1 MRKDSKIS
9 REIKRTKIETSFT
22 AKELTNY
29 SGLLPLK
36 KFADKMGIEKSLNEE
51 IGLRLHHNYQ
61 YETGTILMA
70 ITLGLLCGQDRI
82 SKIEKF
88 TYDPLVQKLLKIKDK
103 IDEDTIINRIKR
115 FSMCQTKQ
123 FMDLISTQSNT
134 IHQKL
139 GTEKDILDI
148 DSTVQTVYGNQEG
161 AEKGYN
167 PENKNRKSY
176 HSLLGFLGSTKECV
190 GSWLR
195 PGNSYTA
202 NNSVGFIKEI
212 LGRITEE
219 IKELIVRADS
229 GFFDDALIE
238 ELETSKRNLQYII
251 KVKLKNMRQMLLKQ
265 DWESIPE
272 MEDMQMS
279 EFYYRCESWKSARR
293 FVAVR
298 KRIREI
304 KDGVLFPHT
313 EYQYFCYVT
322 NIEESPLYLHKFYGD
337 RGESENWIEALKNQL
352 FAGLML
358 TNKFWANESLL
369 LCSVL
374 GYNLSIWMRKLT
386 DTQSWRE
393 EPATFRSWFIQLAG
407 KIVKSGRKIYLKIYK
422 AFYYKQ
428 RWEQI
433 DKAIDELLFI

>member
-1 MRKDSKIS
+1 M
-9 REIKRTKIETSFT
+9 
-22 AKELTNY
+22 
-29 SGLLPLK
+29 GL
-36 KFADKMGIEKSLNEE
+36 EKSLNEG
-51 IGLRLHHNYQ
+51 IGVRLHHNFQ

-88 TYDPLVQKLLKIKDK
+88 TYDSLVQKLLKVKGK

-115 FSMCQTKQ
+115 FTMCQTKQ
-123 FMDLISTQSNT
+123 FMDIISTQSNA

-139 GTEKDILDI
+139 GTEKEILDI

-167 PENKNRKSY
+167 PQNKNRKSY
-176 HSLLGFLGSTKECV
+176 HSLLGFLGSTKECA

-238 ELETSKRNLQYII
+238 ELETSKRNLHYII

-272 MEDMQMS
+272 IEDMQIS
-279 EFYYRCESWKSARR
+279 EFYYRCESWNNARR

-407 KIVKSGRKIYLKIYK
+407 KIVTSGRKTYLKIYK

>member
-1 MRKDSKIS
+1 MKENSKIKS
-9 REIKRTKIETSFT
+9 KIKSTKIETSFT
-22 AKELTNY
+22 ANELTNY
-29 SGLLPLK
+29 SGIHPLK
-36 KFADKMGIEKSLNEE
+36 KFAEKLGIEKSLNEE
-51 IGLRLHHNYQ
+51 IDIKLHHNFQ
-61 YETGTILMA
+61 YSTGKILMG

-88 TYDPLVQKLLKIKDK
+88 TYDPLVQKLLNIKDK

-123 FMDLISTQSNT
+123 FMDIISNQSNRV
-134 IHQKL
+134 HQKL
-139 GTEKDILDI
+139 GTKKDIIDF

-167 PENKNRKSY
+167 PQDKNKKSY
-176 HSLLGFLGSTKECV
+176 HSLLAFLNSTKECI

-202 NNSVGFIKEI
+202 NNSVEFIKEI
-212 LGRITEE
+212 LGRMTEE
-219 IKELIVRADS
+219 IEELILRADS
-229 GFFDDALIE
+229 GFFDESLIE
-238 ELETSKRNLQYII
+238 ELESRKGKVQYII
-251 KVKLKNMRQMLLKQ
+251 KVKLKNLRQILMKQ
-265 DWESIPE
+265 EWESIPE
-272 MEDMQMS
+272 IEDIQMS
-279 EFYYRCESWKSARR
+279 EFYYRCNSWKSPRR

-298 KRIREI
+298 KKIREI
-304 KDGVLFPHT
+304 REGVLFANT
-313 EYQYFCYVT
+313 EYEYFCYVT
-322 NIEESPLYLHKFYGD
+322 DIEESPIYLHKFYGD

-358 TNKFWANESLL
+358 TNKFWANETLL

-374 GYNLSIWMRKLT
+374 GYNLSVWMRKLT

-407 KIVKSGRKIYLKIYK
+407 KIVTSGRKIYLKIYK

-428 RWEQI
+428 RWKQI
-433 DKAIDELLFI
+433 DDAIDELVFI